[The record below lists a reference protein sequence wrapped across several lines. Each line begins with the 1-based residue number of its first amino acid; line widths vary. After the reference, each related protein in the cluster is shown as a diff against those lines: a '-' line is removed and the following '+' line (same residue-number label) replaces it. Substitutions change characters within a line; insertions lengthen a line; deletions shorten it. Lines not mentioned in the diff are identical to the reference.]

1 MHIYIE
7 QQKNQNGIAKSLEL
21 NDEDIVLAELIG
33 LLHDIGR
40 FEQAKKYNTFLDKI
54 SINHAEY
61 GVKILFEDN
70 LIRKFI
76 EDNQYDEI
84 IEKAILNHNKAEIE
98 SIADERVLL
107 HCKIIRDAD
116 KLDIFNVI
124 LNDKLENVYPLEQ
137 YKKEPIAQTI
147 KEEFIKNHLISYS
160 NAKSCVDF
168 LVGQIAFVFNMNFLY
183 GLKKIYDQKYVEKII
198 KKFDAKDEETLKVL
212 DKFKNIAKKYMQDKI
227 KEGKICLKNY

>member
-76 EDNQYDEI
+76 KDNQYDEI
-84 IEKAILNHNKAEIE
+84 IKKAILNHNKAEIE

-137 YKKEPIAQTI
+137 YKKEPITQTI

-198 KKFDAKDEETLKVL
+198 KKFDAKDEETVKVL
-212 DKFKNIAKKYMQDKI
+212 DKFKNISKKYMQDKI